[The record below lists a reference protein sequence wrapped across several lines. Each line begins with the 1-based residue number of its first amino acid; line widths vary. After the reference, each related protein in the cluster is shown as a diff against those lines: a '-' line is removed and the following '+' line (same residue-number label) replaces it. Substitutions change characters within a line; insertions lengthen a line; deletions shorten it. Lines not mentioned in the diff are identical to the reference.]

1 MDAIRIPI
9 QRTTNPRPKP
19 EGDPGFGKHFAD
31 HVFRV
36 DWTAEEGWRSPR
48 IEPYGPISLD
58 PAASVLHYGQA
69 LFEGS
74 KVFRGPTG
82 RVRVFRLDAHAK
94 RLNVTAQRLC
104 MPELPAQLLADGI
117 RALVRLDEEWV
128 PRAPGAALYLRPFMF
143 ATEAFLGVRPSRSY
157 TFMVISSPVG
167 GYFGP
172 NARPLK
178 IWVEKTFSRA
188 APGGIG
194 AAKAAAN
201 YAASLYAAEAAK
213 ARGFDQVL
221 WLDSSEHRFV
231 EEIGTMNVVAQ
242 IGDALVTPPLGGTI
256 LPGITRDT
264 LLTLA
269 RDLGV
274 RVEERPLLLEELIG
288 ASREGALRA
297 FFGVGTAAAVAPI
310 GELAWDGGSLAI
322 PDAGPN
328 AVHERLRRALEAIR
342 TGDAPDPHG
351 WIEEL

>member
-1 MDAIRIPI
+1 MDAIRITVE
-9 QRTTNPRPKP
+9 RTTSPRPKP
-19 EGDPGFGKHFAD
+19 QGDPGFGKYFSD

-36 DWTAEEGWRSPR
+36 DWTAEEGWRPPR

-82 RVRVFRLDAHAK
+82 RLRLFRVDAHAK
-94 RLNVTAQRLC
+94 RLNATAKRLC
-104 MPELPAQLLADGI
+104 MPEIPEQLFADGI
-117 RALVRLDEEWV
+117 RGLVRLDADWV
-128 PRAPGAALYLRPFMF
+128 PHAPGSALYLRPFMF
-143 ATEAFLGVRPSRSY
+143 ATEPFLGVRPSKSY
-157 TFMVISSPVG
+157 TFLVITSPVG

-172 NARPLK
+172 NARPLR
-178 IWVEKTFSRA
+178 IWVEKTLSRA

-221 WLDSSEHRFV
+221 WLDAPEHRWL
-231 EEIGTMNVVAQ
+231 EEIGTMNVAAQ

-269 RDLGV
+269 RDAGV
-274 RVEERPLLLEELIG
+274 RVEERPIALEELIR

-310 GELAWDGGSLAI
+310 GELAWEGGNLTI
-322 PDAGPN
+322 PAAGPDSLP
-328 AVHERLRRALEAIR
+328 ERLRSALDAIR
-342 TGDAPDPHG
+342 TGDAPDRHR

>member
-9 QRTTNPRPKP
+9 QRTTTPRPKP
-19 EGDPGFGKHFAD
+19 AGDPGFGKHFSD

-48 IEPYGPISLD
+48 VEPYGPVALD
-58 PAASVLHYGQA
+58 PAASVLHYRQA
-69 LFEGS
+69 LFEGT
-74 KVFRGPTG
+74 KAFRGPSG
-82 RVRVFRLDAHAK
+82 RVRLFRMDKHAA
-94 RLNVTAQRLC
+94 RLNASAKRLC
-104 MPELPAQLLADGI
+104 MPEIPPELFVDGV
-117 RALVRLDEEWV
+117 RALVRTDEEWV
-128 PRAPGAALYLRPFMF
+128 PRAPGSALYLRPFMF
-143 ATEAFLGVRPSRSY
+143 ATEAFLGVRPSKSY
-157 TFMVISSPVG
+157 TFMVICSPVG

-172 NARPLK
+172 NARPLR
-178 IWVEKTFSRA
+178 IWVEKTLSRA

-194 AAKAAAN
+194 AVKAAAN

-221 WLDSSEHRFV
+221 WLDASEHRWV

-256 LPGITRDT
+256 LPGITRDS

-269 RDLGV
+269 RDMNV
-274 RVEERPLLLEELIG
+274 RVEERPLPLEELLG

-310 GELAWDGGSLAI
+310 GELAWDGGSLTL
-322 PDAGPN
+322 PDAGPD
-328 AVHERLRRALEAIR
+328 AIHERLRRALEELR
-342 TGDAPDPHG
+342 TGDAPDRHR